1 VCPKLL
7 TKIVSILFTAMVSS
21 FSRAAFL
28 TMCAFNSIRSI
39 GYLVDAI
46 GIVFGHS
53 MLVIGAF
60 HSPGTKSASVCA
72 SLIPDISGLGDVS
85 S

>member
-1 VCPKLL
+1 
-7 TKIVSILFTAMVSS
+7 MVSS
-21 FSRAAFL
+21 FSRASFPAI
-28 TMCAFNSIRSI
+28 CALNSIRSI

-53 MLVIGAF
+53 MLVIDAF

>member
-1 VCPKLL
+1 MCAKLL
-7 TKIVSILFTAMVSS
+7 TKLFYLIHRNGVF
-21 FSRAAFL
+21 FSRASFPAI
-28 TMCAFNSIRSI
+28 CALNSIRSI

-46 GIVFGHS
+46 GIVYGHS
-53 MLVIGAF
+53 MLVIDAF

-72 SLIPDISGLGDVS
+72 SLIPDISSLGDVS

>member
-1 VCPKLL
+1 
-7 TKIVSILFTAMVSS
+7 MVFFI
-21 FSRAAFL
+21 FSAAFL
-28 TMCAFNSIRSI
+28 VMCAFNSIRSI
-39 GYLVDAI
+39 VYVVDTI

-53 MLVIGAF
+53 ILVIEPF
-60 HSPGTKSASVCA
+60 HSPGTKNASVCA

>member
-1 VCPKLL
+1 
-7 TKIVSILFTAMVSS
+7 MVSS
-21 FSRAAFL
+21 FSRASFPAI
-28 TMCAFNSIRSI
+28 CALNSIRSI

-53 MLVIGAF
+53 MLVIDAF

-72 SLIPDISGLGDVS
+72 SLTRDISSLGDVS